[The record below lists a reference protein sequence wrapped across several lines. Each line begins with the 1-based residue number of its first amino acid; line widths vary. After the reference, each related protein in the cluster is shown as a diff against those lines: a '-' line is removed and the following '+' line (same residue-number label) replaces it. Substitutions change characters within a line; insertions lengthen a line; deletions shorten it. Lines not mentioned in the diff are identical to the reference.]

1 MYNFVFAQ
9 QALKPNKPAL
19 KHIKKKK
26 KHSQAGGLNS
36 AKQKCYA
43 HFTPK

>member
-26 KHSQAGGLNS
+26 HSQAGGLNS

>member
-19 KHIKKKK
+19 KHIKKN
-26 KHSQAGGLNS
+26 HSQAGGLNS

-43 HFTPK
+43 HSTPK

>member
-9 QALKPNKPAL
+9 QALKPNKPAF
-19 KHIKKKK
+19 KHIKK

>member
-19 KHIKKKK
+19 KHIKKKT
-26 KHSQAGGLNS
+26 HSQAGGLNS